1 MSTKKST
8 LLLQL
13 LKNLLEGKKISLKNF
28 ALENDINIRTSQRY
42 IEDIEEVFGSNLIK
56 EDELYSF
63 VTSSILEKNI
73 LNFNKKELEIL
84 VDLYS
89 LLGFDFF
96 AILDKNS
103 QKIIDKLEKNYS
115 QIYMIKQNPFE
126 DLNQKKELLFDIKT
140 AIKQNRYCK
149 IVYESDK
156 EYIYEDAKILK
167 VVFAKGNFY
176 IAVLTNDE
184 VNSGFKFLRLSF
196 INTIT
201 LFSNSF
207 KKDYEA
213 EHFLKN
219 FQTLFSN
226 YKENSYE
233 VILKVDSSVKRFFLQ
248 KKFLA
253 SQKILEDKDDLT
265 ISFDITNEMEI
276 LPLVKKWFP
285 NIKIISPKSLKEK
298 FEKELKEYLK

>member
-1 MSTKKST
+1 M
-8 LLLQL
+8 
-13 LKNLLEGKKISLKNF
+13 
-28 ALENDINIRTSQRY
+28 
-42 IEDIEEVFGSNLIK
+42 
-56 EDELYSF
+56 
-63 VTSSILEKNI
+63 
-73 LNFNKKELEIL
+73 NKQE
-84 VDLYS
+84 
-89 LLGFDFF
+89 
-96 AILDKNS
+96 
-103 QKIIDKLEKNYS
+103 IIDKLEKNYS

-207 KKDYEA
+207 SICIRDKSCYIY
-213 EHFLKN
+213 
-219 FQTLFSN
+219 S
-226 YKENSYE
+226 
-233 VILKVDSSVKRFFLQ
+233 KRL
-248 KKFLA
+248 
-253 SQKILEDKDDLT
+253 
-265 ISFDITNEMEI
+265 
-276 LPLVKKWFP
+276 
-285 NIKIISPKSLKEK
+285 
-298 FEKELKEYLK
+298 